1 MVHVFE
7 SFELDA
13 GTFELRRDGVC
24 VAVEPQVLSLLFLL
38 ADNAHRLVTRDEIID
53 TVWNGR
59 IVSESALSSRIKSAR
74 QSIGDDGLSQR
85 LIRTI
90 HGKGFRFVGLDT
102 VLRVTITVPG
112 DAPIQVM
119 TPLKKSQRG
128 RPSIAVLPFT
138 IRSPTDGGA
147 LMAMALPHDL
157 ITGLSRL
164 HWLFVI
170 ARGSSFRFDAPN
182 TDVRTVGKRLGAR
195 YCLTGTVG
203 HGSGGISI
211 VVELTDTQDR
221 GVIWGE
227 SYDTPA
233 ERVHEIRASII
244 ASVVAALEI
253 QIPAHEAQA
262 ARLKSP
268 EQIDAW
274 AYYHLGLQQ
283 VFRFNRLD
291 NEQAIVFFEQATTVE
306 PGFARA
312 VGGLSF
318 AYFQNAFL
326 GYGRD
331 IKVDALKA
339 RRYAEQAMSIDA
351 LDPFSNFN
359 MGRAHWLTGDV
370 ETSLGWLD
378 RAINLNPNYAQGIY
392 ARAWSQMVLC
402 RGVGA
407 QQDAD
412 AAMLL
417 SPIDPLYY
425 AMVATRA
432 LSHLVQ
438 GEEHQA
444 AIWADRA
451 ARSPGAHHLIGV
463 IAVACH
469 ELDGSPDTAQAW
481 ADRVRRT
488 SPAVSQA
495 AFFRSFPFE
504 GGIMKQRLASALA
517 ARGI

>member
-1 MVHVFE
+1 MIHAFE

-13 GTFELRRDGVC
+13 SRFELRRDGLR

-38 ADNAHRLVTRDEIID
+38 ADNAHRLVSRDEIIA
-53 TVWNGR
+53 TVWEGR

-74 QSIGDDGLSQR
+74 QAIGDDGFSQR
-85 LIRTI
+85 LIRTV
-90 HGKGFRFVGLDT
+90 HGKGFRFVGLHT
-102 VLRVTITVPG
+102 APLAMTAVPG
-112 DAPIQVM
+112 DAPVQLVS
-119 TPLKKSQRG
+119 PLDDVRPG
-128 RPSIAVLPFT
+128 RPSIAVLPF
-138 IRSPTDGGA
+138 SVLGPADGGE
-147 LMAMALPHDL
+147 LMALAIPHDL
-157 ITGLSRL
+157 ITELSRL

-182 TDVRTVGKRLGAR
+182 TDVRNVGKRLGAR

-203 HGSGGISI
+203 HASGGISI

-227 SYDTPA
+227 SYDAPTD
-233 ERVHEIRASII
+233 RVHEIRSSII

-253 QIPAHEAQA
+253 QLPAHEAQA

-268 EQIDAW
+268 EKIDAW
-274 AYYHLGLQQ
+274 AAYHLGLQH
-283 VFRFNRLD
+283 VFRFNKAD
-291 NEQAIVFFEQATTVE
+291 NERALALFLRSTSID

-318 AYFQNAFL
+318 AFFQNAFL

-331 IKVDALKA
+331 VEDDALRA
-339 RRYAEQAMSIDA
+339 RRYAEQAMSIDP

-359 MGRAHWLTGDV
+359 MGRAHWLSGDV
-370 ETSLGWLD
+370 DAGLGWLD
-378 RAINLNPNYAQGIY
+378 RAIALNPNYAQGIY

-402 RGVGA
+402 RGVSA
-407 QQDAD
+407 QRDAD

-417 SPIDPLYY
+417 SPIDPLHY
-425 AMVATRA
+425 AMAATRA
-432 LSHLVQ
+432 LSHLVRDDRQ
-438 GEEHQA
+438 QA
-444 AIWADRA
+444 AIWAERA

-469 ELDGSPDTAQAW
+469 ELNGEPDAAQAW
-481 ADRVRRT
+481 ADRVRRSAPSVT
-488 SPAVSQA
+488 QA
-495 AFFRSFPFE
+495 AFFRSFPFG
-504 GGIMKQRLASALA
+504 GGIIKQRLSSALA